1 MRRLLV
7 ILVVVIAGLTTAG
20 VAGAATTASV
30 AGAATTTTFVAVLS
44 PAPGCTTSGR
54 GVVIVTVTQEGTLEY
69 RLVVANL
76 ENVTASHIHQG
87 STAGGVG
94 LPGAVAFLYEAT
106 SPVDVHEK
114 VVLASGTIT
123 DADLIG
129 ITLKDLTGELLAGT
143 SFYVNVHTSE
153 CPSGAL
159 AGDLLLQGT
168 TA

>member
-7 ILVVVIAGLTTAG
+7 ILALVIAGL
-20 VAGAATTASV
+20 TTASV

-44 PAPGCTTSGR
+44 PAPGCPTSGR
-54 GVVIVTVTQEGTLEY
+54 GVAIVTVTEEGTLEY

-76 ENVTASHIHQG
+76 ENVTAAHIHRG
-87 STAGGVG
+87 SVAGGPSTA
-94 LPGAVAFLYEAT
+94 GAVAFLYEAT
-106 SPVDVHEK
+106 TPVDVHDK

-129 ITLKDLTGELLAGT
+129 ITLEDLTGELLAGT
-143 SFYVNVHTSE
+143 SFYVNVHTTE
-153 CPSGAL
+153 CPTGAL

-168 TA
+168 A